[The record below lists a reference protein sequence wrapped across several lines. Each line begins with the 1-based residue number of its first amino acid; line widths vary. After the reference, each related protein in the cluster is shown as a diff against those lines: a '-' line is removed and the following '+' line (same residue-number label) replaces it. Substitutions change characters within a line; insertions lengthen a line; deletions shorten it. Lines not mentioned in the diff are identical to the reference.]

1 MNKIV
6 TLIRTS
12 CLSLFLF
19 SIACLVWNKNV
30 MTACASDGEEYITI
44 RVQASDDNGDLQYA
58 LDSDEASAFTSSNE
72 FKIPAGTSHTIYV
85 KDMAG
90 NITSQ
95 TYNPPGSIS
104 DSIQDSN
111 DEEGQKINIDLELGN
126 DEDFSDYD
134 YLTDLPVE
142 PAEPGTG
149 TVYDKLNTDGSD
161 SAEKIFYTVTT
172 EEGDVFYL
180 VIDQRQDSDNVYLLN
195 TVTRSDLEALAVDND
210 KTESD
215 DKEKNLLEVLSSEN
229 DTTNTTTTA
238 ADKISED
245 SNSRASSIVVVLLIA
260 AAGGVYYY
268 LKVYKN
274 KKNEMMDA
282 MDAMDMEEFV
292 PETEEEEEIN
302 FDVNDEEKQK
312 ALDELFE
319 SDDAEELGNIEEYS
333 DLPEDY
339 GLEEEFEEESGGF
352 GFDEEE
358 DDLG

>member
-44 RVQASDDNGDLQYA
+44 RVQASDENGNLKYA

-95 TYNPPGSIS
+95 TYSPPGSIS

-215 DKEKNLLEVLSSEN
+215 DKEKNLLDALSSEN
-229 DTTNTTTTA
+229 ETADSDTEA
-238 ADKISED
+238 KISEE

-282 MDAMDMEEFV
+282 MDAMNMEEFV

-333 DLPEDY
+333 ELPEDY
-339 GLEEEFEEESGGF
+339 GLEEEFEEEFGGSEF
-352 GFDEEE
+352 GEE